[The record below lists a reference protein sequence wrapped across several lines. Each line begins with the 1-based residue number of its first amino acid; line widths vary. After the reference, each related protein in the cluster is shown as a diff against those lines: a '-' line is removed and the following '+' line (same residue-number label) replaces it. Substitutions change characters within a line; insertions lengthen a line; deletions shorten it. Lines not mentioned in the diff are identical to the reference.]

1 LLISI
6 QNYFVYNPLFSQ
18 KTSGHNPNLNL
29 SLEQHEMN
37 DSNAATHRAWLPLLA
52 LAFGAFGIGTTE
64 FSPMGLLP
72 VIANGV
78 HVSIPT
84 AGMLVTA
91 YAIGVMAGAPL
102 MTLVLARWSKRR
114 ALMSLMAIFTIGNLF
129 SALAPDYTTLLIARI
144 VTSLN
149 HGAFFGIGSVVAAS
163 VVPRH
168 KQASAVATMF
178 MGLTIANI
186 GGVPAATW
194 LGQTIGWR
202 LSFAAT
208 ALLGLLAIAILRIAL
223 PKGESGQAP
232 NVRKELRVLMRPAV
246 LFALL
251 TTVLGSGAMFTLY
264 TYIAPT
270 LEQLTGASPAFVT
283 AVLVIVGVGLSIG
296 NVAGGQ
302 LADRSLD
309 GTLIAF
315 LVLLIAV
322 MLAFPWLAETHA
334 GAVVTLLVFGI
345 ATFAVVPPLQMRVMH
360 AATEAPGLASS
371 VNIGAFNL
379 GNALGAAAGG
389 AAISAGFGYE
399 AVPLVSALV
408 AASGLLLVV
417 ANLVTKKRRV
427 ARPATVC

>member
-6 QNYFVYNPLFSQ
+6 QDYFVYKRLFNQ
-18 KTSGHNPNLNL
+18 KTTRHNATLIGNL
-29 SLEQHEMN
+29 EPYEMN

-52 LAFGAFGIGTTE
+52 LAIGAFGIGTTE

-78 HVSIPT
+78 RVSIPT
-84 AGMLVTA
+84 AGMLVSA

-102 MTLVLARWSKRR
+102 MTLALARWSRRR

-129 SALAPDYTTLLIARI
+129 SALAPNFTTLLIARL

-202 LSFAAT
+202 LSFVAT
-208 ALLGLLAIAILRIAL
+208 ALLGVLAIGILWIAL
-223 PKGESGQAP
+223 PKGERGEAP
-232 NVRKELRVLMRPAV
+232 KVRKELSALMRPVVV
-246 LFALL
+246 LALL

-270 LEQLTGASPAFVT
+270 LAQLTGASPSFVT
-283 AVLVIVGVGLSIG
+283 AVLVIVGVGFSIG
-296 NVAGGQ
+296 NVAGGR
-302 LADRSLD
+302 LADRSLN

-315 LVLLIAV
+315 LLLLIV
-322 MLAFPWLAETHA
+322 LMLAFPWLATTHA
-334 GAVVTLLVFGI
+334 GAAATLFVFGI
-345 ATFAVVPPLQMRVMH
+345 ATFAVVPPLQMRVMRE
-360 AATEAPGLASS
+360 ATEAPGLASS

-389 AAISAGFGYE
+389 AAVSAGFSYD
-399 AVPLVSALV
+399 AVPLVAGFI
-408 AASGLLLVV
+408 AMSGLILVI
-417 ANLVTKKRRV
+417 AQIVTKRRRM
-427 ARPATVC
+427 ARPAVTC